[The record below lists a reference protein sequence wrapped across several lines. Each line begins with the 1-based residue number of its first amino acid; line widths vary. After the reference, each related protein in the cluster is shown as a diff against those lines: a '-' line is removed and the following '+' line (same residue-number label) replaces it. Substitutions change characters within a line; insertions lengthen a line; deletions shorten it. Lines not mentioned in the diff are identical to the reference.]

1 VDDVFDKAKY
11 LGLKKRKR
19 QTQIIT
25 QRERER
31 ERDEFNKDE
40 QRKQIN

>member
-11 LGLKKRKR
+11 LGLKKKANPNNYRE
-19 QTQIIT
+19 
-25 QRERER
+25 RERER

>member
-25 QRERER
+25 ERER
-31 ERDEFNKDE
+31 EKGMSLTRMNRESK
-40 QRKQIN
+40 

>member
-25 QRERER
+25 ERER

>member
-11 LGLKKRKR
+11 LGLKKRKG

-25 QRERER
+25 ERERER
-31 ERDEFNKDE
+31 ERKG
-40 QRKQIN
+40 